1 MVSYKLIFLGL
12 IFVVVGFVMI
22 FLGTI
27 LTAYK
32 SGTLNNESKTKVGGV
47 VLVGPIPIVFGN
59 DTQTVNLTLILAIIL
74 TIIAIFLF
82 FYGFKMRF

>member
-1 MVSYKLIFLGL
+1 MVSYKLIFLGIIL
-12 IFVVVGFVMI
+12 VVIGFVIMFI
-22 FLGTI
+22 GTI

-32 SGTLNNESKTKVGGV
+32 SEASKESKTKIGGV
-47 VLVGPIPIVFGN
+47 VLIGPVPLIFGN

-82 FYGFKMRF
+82 FYGFKMRI